1 MNWIIASLMLFVSSV
16 LLYLFVRKSQLVKI
30 PDTLNNLAMFALPTV
45 IFFIVAVV
53 QKKSL
58 VISWENLILIIIA
71 AFFFSYLGNVWS
83 LKSIKL
89 APNPGYSLIISKSYV
104 VFTTVI
110 AVIFLNAHI
119 SLRNAIAIIFIVL
132 FSALIMISKSK
143 KQVTNKQWIL
153 YAFGAFFG
161 WGFLALVSK
170 YLLNQGVDIIIYSFY
185 IGVFVSIMIISEMIR
200 QKIALTKIKTN
211 EAVILMAIG
220 LSAFFL
226 NLFMQIGFL
235 LAPNIGYINAVN
247 ASSISMVSF
256 LSAYFFKDELTLR
269 KIIGVAGVT
278 AGLILLLV

>member
-1 MNWIIASLMLFVSSV
+1 MNWIIASLILFLSSV
-16 LLYLFVRKSQLVKI
+16 LLYLFVRKSQLAKI

-45 IFFIVAVV
+45 IFFIVAIT
-53 QKKSL
+53 QKRSL
-58 VISWENLILIIIA
+58 VISWENLIIIIFA
-71 AFFFSYLGNVWS
+71 SFFFSYLGNVFS

-185 IGVFVSIMIISEMIR
+185 IGVFVSIMIIVEMIW
-200 QKIALTKIKTN
+200 QKIKLPKIKTG
-211 EAVILMAIG
+211 EVVILVAIG
-220 LSAFFL
+220 LAAFFL

-247 ASSISMVSF
+247 ASSISMVAL
-256 LSAYFFKDELTLR
+256 LSAYFFKDELNLR

>member
-1 MNWIIASLMLFVSSV
+1 MNWIIASLILFLSSV
-16 LLYLFVRKSQLVKI
+16 LLYLFVRKSQLAKI
-30 PDTLNNLAMFALPTV
+30 PDSLNNLAMFALPTV
-45 IFFIVAVV
+45 IFFIVAIT
-53 QKKSL
+53 QKRSL
-58 VISWENLILIIIA
+58 VISWENLIIIIFA
-71 AFFFSYLGNVWS
+71 SFFFSYLGNVFS

-143 KQVTNKQWIL
+143 KQVTDKQWIL

-226 NLFMQIGFL
+226 NLFMQLGFL

-247 ASSISMVSF
+247 ASSISMVAL
-256 LSAYFFKDELTLR
+256 LSAYFFKDELTVR
-269 KIIGVAGVT
+269 KIIGIVGVT

>member
-185 IGVFVSIMIISEMIR
+185 IGVFVSIMIIVEMIW
-200 QKIALTKIKTN
+200 QKIKLPKIKTG
-211 EAVILMAIG
+211 EVVILVAIG
-220 LSAFFL
+220 LAAFFL

-247 ASSISMVSF
+247 ASSISMVAL
-256 LSAYFFKDELTLR
+256 LSAYFFKDELNLR

>member
-1 MNWIIASLMLFVSSV
+1 MLFVSSV

>member
-16 LLYLFVRKSQLVKI
+16 VLYLFVRKSQLSKI
-30 PDTLNNLAMFALPTV
+30 PDALNNLAMFALPTV
-45 IFFIVAVV
+45 IFFIVAIT
-53 QKKSL
+53 QKRSL
-58 VISWENLILIIIA
+58 VISLENLIIIIFA
-71 AFFFSYLGNVWS
+71 SFFFSYLGNVCS

-143 KQVTNKQWIL
+143 KQVTDKQWIL

-185 IGVFVSIMIISEMIR
+185 IGVFVSIMIIVEMIW
-200 QKIALTKIKTN
+200 QKTKLAKIKTN
-211 EAVILMAIG
+211 EAVTLAAIG
-220 LSAFFL
+220 LAAFFL
-226 NLFMQIGFL
+226 NLFMQLGFL

-247 ASSISMVSF
+247 ASSISMVTL

>member
-132 FSALIMISKSK
+132 DRKS
-143 KQVTNKQWIL
+143 
-153 YAFGAFFG
+153 
-161 WGFLALVSK
+161 
-170 YLLNQGVDIIIYSFY
+170 
-185 IGVFVSIMIISEMIR
+185 
-200 QKIALTKIKTN
+200 
-211 EAVILMAIG
+211 
-220 LSAFFL
+220 
-226 NLFMQIGFL
+226 
-235 LAPNIGYINAVN
+235 
-247 ASSISMVSF
+247 
-256 LSAYFFKDELTLR
+256 
-269 KIIGVAGVT
+269 
-278 AGLILLLV
+278 

>member
-16 LLYLFVRKSQLVKI
+16 VLYLFVRKSQLSKI
-30 PDTLNNLAMFALPTV
+30 PDALNNLAMFALPTV
-45 IFFIVAVV
+45 IFFIVAIT
-53 QKKSL
+53 QKRSL
-58 VISWENLILIIIA
+58 VISWENLIIIIFA
-71 AFFFSYLGNVWS
+71 SFFFSYLGNVFS

-119 SLRNAIAIIFIVL
+119 SLRNAIAIIFVVL

-185 IGVFVSIMIISEMIR
+185 IGVFVSIMIIVEMIW
-200 QKIALTKIKTN
+200 QKIKLPKIKTG
-211 EAVILMAIG
+211 EVVILVAIG
-220 LSAFFL
+220 LAAFFL

-247 ASSISMVSF
+247 ASSISMVAL
-256 LSAYFFKDELTLR
+256 LSAYFFKDELNLR

>member
-16 LLYLFVRKSQLVKI
+16 LLYLFVRKSQLAKI
-30 PDTLNNLAMFALPTV
+30 PDTLNNLTMFALPTA
-45 IFFIVAVV
+45 IFFFVAII
-53 QKKSL
+53 QKKSF
-58 VISWENLILIIIA
+58 VISWENLVIIFFA
-71 AFFFSYLGNVWS
+71 SFFFSYLGNAYS

-104 VFTTVI
+104 VFTTII
-110 AVIFLNAHI
+110 AVFFLNAHI
-119 SLRNAIAIIFIVL
+119 SVRNAVAIACIVI
-132 FSALIMISKSK
+132 FSALVMISKSK

-185 IGVFVSIMIISEMIR
+185 IGVFVSIMIIVEMIW
-200 QKIALTKIKTN
+200 QKTKLAKIKTN
-211 EAVILMAIG
+211 EAVTLAAIG
-220 LSAFFL
+220 LAAFFL
-226 NLFMQIGFL
+226 NLFMQLGFL

-247 ASSISMVSF
+247 ASSISMVTL